1 MTLNIS
7 DPLALLAY
15 QSGLSDPVLNEA
27 AAEAADDLTSP
38 QVAYKIGDPVPI
50 VFCRRISNVGGVLV
64 SPGATEARYQNDGTT
79 NALTVSLHL
88 VLSEG
93 QLPTIPI
100 KDVFAGPCRQGT
112 WNQTYNRRAGTWF
125 PGNFITTVADTT
137 PWSCPYYCGTSGR
150 YANMT
155 TLSYVNTFPDGSDRW
170 EQQVHVFVR
179 EGMQV
184 TRIIDSTLGPSN
196 NVIDLALYLMNQSG
210 RIPSTL
216 IDSTKMLA
224 AANFCQTNGFL
235 YNGVFKESSN
245 LDEWL
250 EQIGNDFLLRLIES
264 NGKFAFKPRLPV
276 NVNHTIKT
284 TAIDW
289 EFTFTEDHLLP
300 DGFEIQYISLADR
313 QPICLQMMWRQQPDS
328 DIGFPRTTE
337 VRYTGEATAGPFEQ
351 YDMSQ
356 FCASETHA
364 VKVGAFRLAR
374 RKYITHTLRLNVRPS
389 SYNSTLELGDI
400 VRVRLR
406 RETATTAL
414 SYHDF
419 LYEVE
424 RIEKTASGACVFD
437 LTHFPIDNQ
446 GRSLVALEVAAATA
460 PGFTISAG
468 RSDYSCDENSSSDN
482 TGLGGGGIDYP
493 ASGGNF
499 DPPTEAETT
508 VNLPSPTESTWPT
521 GGYPPVGPDVSQ
533 PSGEPTGGQTPVGG
547 WDNPADPLEDDAA
560 LNVITGGTGVN
571 GTPLVGDTLSVSESN
586 LGCAGQV
593 CWSKIDKNT
602 GQEFDISCQ
611 NEPIAGAYTL
621 SITTSEVDYF
631 IVAVGRCKDP
641 STSDGYGAPREL
653 GTTAAV
659 VNPIPTQFG
668 YWRWVGSA
676 TNGSLQGTNT
686 TGGTTTGWLS
696 NGYSVSGGTSTQTV
710 YGWWTV
716 NDSINARTP
725 TQSGQA
731 ASPKI
736 GVPLNGSGSR
746 THTVS
751 CGGGDSDL
759 AYIYTSTYTNGALT
773 SSSGFAYSTTQ
784 IRLVMT
790 QNICSSA
797 IGYTSS
803 YAGVWQFSPT
813 ANANNIT
820 IEVDLNPDN

>member
-1 MTLNIS
+1 MSLNIS

-27 AAEAADDLTSP
+27 AAEAADDLTSS

-50 VFCRRISNVGGVLV
+50 VFCRRVSSVGGVLV
-64 SPGATEARYQNDGTT
+64 SPGATEARYENDGTT

-93 QLPTIPI
+93 QLSTIPI
-100 KDVFAGPCRQGT
+100 KDVFVGPCRQGT
-112 WNQTYNRRAGTWF
+112 WNQTYDRRAGTWF
-125 PGNFITTVADTT
+125 PGNFVTTVSGKD

-155 TLSYVNTFPDGSDRW
+155 TLSYVNTFPDGSERW

-179 EGMQV
+179 EGMPV

-196 NVIDLALYLMNQSG
+196 SVIDLALYLMNQSG

-276 NVNHTIKT
+276 NGDHTIKT
-284 TAIDW
+284 TTIGWD
-289 EFTFTEDHLLP
+289 FTFTEDHLLP
-300 DGFEIQYISLADR
+300 DGFEVEYISLADR
-313 QPICLQMMWRQQPDS
+313 QPSCLQMMWRQQPDS

-337 VRYTGEATAGPFEQ
+337 VRYTGEAAAGPFDQ

-364 VKVGAFRLAR
+364 VKVGAYRLAR

-437 LTHFPIDNQ
+437 LTHFPIDRQ

-468 RSDYSCDENSSSDN
+468 RSDYSCDDNSSSDN
-482 TGLGGGGIDYP
+482 TPLVNAGINYP
-493 ASGGNF
+493 ASGGSF

-521 GGYPPVGPDVSQ
+521 GGYPPTGPDVSQ
-533 PSGEPTGGQTPVGG
+533 PSGEPSGGQTPVGG
-547 WDNPADPLEDDAA
+547 WDNPADPLESSIAYDVLAGYNPA
-560 LNVITGGTGVN
+560 TGPNTD
-571 GTPLVGDTLSVSESN
+571 DTLTVADGDLPCPNGKICWYRINKTTGDETL
-586 LGCAGQV
+586 LGCQ
-593 CWSKIDKNT
+593 T
-602 GQEFDISCQ
+602 
-611 NEPIAGAYTL
+611 EPASGTYSWA
-621 SITTSEVDYF
+621 ITTDDIGYWVAARGFCEDPGTDTGYGPVFDLGEAGPVTLFIRTQRAYSLTDNDGNVQVFNSAVSAPVIGAPYSCSTYSE
-631 IVAVGRCKDP
+631 GRFCYVPITVENCDGTT
-641 STSDGYGAPREL
+641 STSNRIAYGPA
-653 GTTAAV
+653 
-659 VNPIPTQFG
+659 
-668 YWRWVGSA
+668 GS
-676 TNGSLQGTNT
+676 
-686 TGGTTTGWLS
+686 
-696 NGYSVSGGTSTQTV
+696 
-710 YGWWTV
+710 
-716 NDSINARTP
+716 TP
-725 TQSGQA
+725 TFTI
-731 ASPKI
+731 AS
-736 GVPLNGSGSR
+736 
-746 THTVS
+746 
-751 CGGGDSDL
+751 
-759 AYIYTSTYTNGALT
+759 STFVGN
-773 SSSGFAYSTTQ
+773 
-784 IRLVMT
+784 
-790 QNICSSA
+790 C
-797 IGYTSS
+797 
-803 YAGVWQFSPT
+803 P
-813 ANANNIT
+813 
-820 IEVDLNPDN
+820 

>member
-27 AAEAADDLTSP
+27 AAEAADDLTAQ

-50 VFCRRISNVGGVLV
+50 VFCRRVSNVGGILV

-93 QLPTIPI
+93 QLPTIPV

-125 PGNFITTVADTT
+125 PGNFVTTVVDTT

-224 AANFCQTNGFL
+224 AANFCQTNGLL

-264 NGKFAFKPRLPV
+264 NGKFGFKPRLPV
-276 NVNHTIKT
+276 NGDHTIKT
-284 TAIDW
+284 TAIGWD
-289 EFTFTEDHLLP
+289 FTFTEDHLLP
-300 DGFEIQYISLADR
+300 DGFEIEYISLADR
-313 QPICLQMMWRQQPDS
+313 QPVCLQMMWRQQPDS

-337 VRYTGEATAGPFEQ
+337 VRYAGEATAGPFDQ

-508 VNLPSPTESTWPT
+508 VGLPAPTDDEWAT
-521 GGYPPVGPDVSQ
+521 GGYPPIGPDVSQ
-533 PSGEPTGGQTPVGG
+533 PAGEPTGGQTPIGG
-547 WDNPADPLEDDAA
+547 WDNPADPLEQDTNETGVG
-560 LNVITGGTGVN
+560 LITGGTGIN
-571 GTPLVGDTLSVSESN
+571 ETPLVGDTLRVPYGE
-586 LGCAGQV
+586 GYFDCIGEV
-593 CWSKIDKNT
+593 CWYKEDKDT
-602 GQEFDISCQ
+602 GEQFEMVCQE
-611 NEPIAGAYTL
+611 EPINNDYYVD
-621 SITTSEVDYF
+621 ITTDEIGYY
-631 IVAVGRCKDP
+631 IRAVGRCKDP
-641 STSDGYGAPREL
+641 ATSDGYGAPRIL
-653 GTTAAV
+653 GTTEAVTAPINPDDYAAWRMT
-659 VNPIPTQFG
+659 VNFGSGVSRFGGSTTPLSLGSSNLSAFKPITFYGSPGATPYAPAGFSLWLTNASVTAASISAGADYNVYTIG
-668 YWRWVGSA
+668 YRDVA
-676 TNGSLQGTNT
+676 AGTNFSLEPLYVRDNT
-686 TGGTTTGWLS
+686 TA
-696 NGYSVSGGTSTQTV
+696 
-710 YGWWTV
+710 
-716 NDSINARTP
+716 SI
-725 TQSGQA
+725 
-731 ASPKI
+731 
-736 GVPLNGSGSR
+736 SGSIKLYP
-746 THTVS
+746 TVT
-751 CGGGDSDL
+751 DYNND
-759 AYIYTSTYTNGALT
+759 TNFVEW
-773 SSSGFAYSTTQ
+773 SGEE
-784 IRLVMT
+784 I
-790 QNICSSA
+790 
-797 IGYTSS
+797 
-803 YAGVWQFSPT
+803 
-813 ANANNIT
+813 
-820 IEVDLNPDN
+820 

>member
-1 MTLNIS
+1 MSLNIS

-27 AAEAADDLTSP
+27 AAEAADDLTSS

-50 VFCRRISNVGGVLV
+50 VFCRRVSSVGGVLV
-64 SPGATEARYQNDGTT
+64 SPGATEARYENDGTT

-93 QLPTIPI
+93 QLSTIPI
-100 KDVFAGPCRQGT
+100 KDVFVGPCRQGT
-112 WNQTYNRRAGTWF
+112 WNQTYDRRAGTWF
-125 PGNFITTVADTT
+125 PGNFVTTVSGKD

-155 TLSYVNTFPDGSDRW
+155 TLSYVNTFPDGSERW

-179 EGMQV
+179 EGMPV

-196 NVIDLALYLMNQSG
+196 SVIDLALYLMNQSG

-276 NVNHTIKT
+276 NGDHTIKT
-284 TAIDW
+284 TTIGW

-300 DGFEIQYISLADR
+300 DGFEVEYISLADR
-313 QPICLQMMWRQQPDS
+313 QPSCLQMMWRQQPDS

-337 VRYTGEATAGPFEQ
+337 VRYTGEATAGPFDQ

-364 VKVGAFRLAR
+364 VKVGAYRLAR
-374 RKYITHTLRLNVRPS
+374 RKYITHTLRLNVGPS

-437 LTHFPIDNQ
+437 LTHFPIDSQ

-468 RSDYSCDENSSSDN
+468 RSDYSCDDNSSSDN
-482 TGLGGGGIDYP
+482 TPLVNAGINYP
-493 ASGGNF
+493 ASGGSF

-521 GGYPPVGPDVSQ
+521 GGYPPTGPDVSQ
-533 PSGEPTGGQTPVGG
+533 PSGEPSGGQTPVGG
-547 WDNPADPLEDDAA
+547 WNNPADPLEQDIDEAGTG
-560 LNVITGGTGVN
+560 VITGGTGT
-571 GTPLVGDTLSVSESN
+571 GGAPLSGDTLAVAESDFT
-586 LGCAGQV
+586 CAGQV
-593 CWSKIDKNT
+593 CWSKINKDT
-602 GQEFDISCQ
+602 GVETDISCQ
-611 NEPIAGAYTL
+611 DEPVAGAWSL
-621 SITTSEVDYF
+621 SITTNEIDHY

-641 STSDGYGAPREL
+641 STATGWGPPIAL

-659 VNPIPTQFG
+659 TSSCPENVTG
-668 YWRWVGSA
+668 CVEVSA
-676 TNGSLQGTNT
+676 GGSL
-686 TGGTTTGWLS
+686 
-696 NGYSVSGGTSTQTV
+696 
-710 YGWWTV
+710 
-716 NDSINARTP
+716 R
-725 TQSGQA
+725 
-731 ASPKI
+731 
-736 GVPLNGSGSR
+736 LNHR
-746 THTVS
+746 P
-751 CGGGDSDL
+751 
-759 AYIYTSTYTNGALT
+759 
-773 SSSGFAYSTTQ
+773 
-784 IRLVMT
+784 
-790 QNICSSA
+790 ICSS
-797 IGYTSS
+797 TS
-803 YAGVWQFSPT
+803 GQL
-813 ANANNIT
+813 IT
-820 IEVDLNPDN
+820 TSARELTGTEFRTVSGQKRFYIYWTHTNGTQNTTYYIADSQERNCVITTILSGTCIKDCS

>member
-27 AAEAADDLTSP
+27 AAEAADDLTAQ

-50 VFCRRISNVGGVLV
+50 VFCRRVSNVGGILV

-93 QLPTIPI
+93 QLPTIPV

-112 WNQTYNRRAGTWF
+112 WNQTYDRRAGTWF
-125 PGNFITTVADTT
+125 PGNFVTTVVDTT

-170 EQQVHVFVR
+170 DQQVHVFVR

-224 AANFCQTNGFL
+224 AANFCQTNGLL

-264 NGKFAFKPRLPV
+264 SGKFGFKPRLPV
-276 NVNHTIKT
+276 NGDHTIKT
-284 TAIDW
+284 TAISW

-300 DGFEIQYISLADR
+300 DGFEIEYVSLADR
-313 QPICLQMMWRQQPDS
+313 QPVCLQMMWRQQPDS

-337 VRYTGEATAGPFEQ
+337 VRYTDEATAGPFEQ
-351 YDMSQ
+351 YDLSQ

-414 SYHDF
+414 GYHDF

-437 LTHFPIDNQ
+437 LTHFPIDSQ

-482 TGLGGGGIDYP
+482 TGLGGGGINYP

-508 VNLPSPTESTWPT
+508 VDLAAPTESKWPL
-521 GGYPPVGPDVSQ
+521 GGSSPIGPNVSQ
-533 PSGEPTGGQTPVGG
+533 PAGQPSGGQTPIGDWG
-547 WDNPADPLEDDAA
+547 NPADPLEADSSTSTP
-560 LNVITGGTGVN
+560 NYITGGSGTG
-571 GTPLVGDTLSVSESN
+571 GAPRPDDTLSISESD
-586 LGCAGQV
+586 LGCNGQV
-593 CWSKIDKNT
+593 CWSKINKDT
-602 GQEFDISCQ
+602 GVETEISCQ
-611 NEPIAGAYTL
+611 NEAIDGAYTL
-621 SITTSEVDYF
+621 SITTSEIDYF
-631 IVAVGRCKDP
+631 ITAVGRCLDP
-641 STSDGYGAPREL
+641 STSTGYGESRPL
-653 GTTAAV
+653 GTT
-659 VNPIPTQFG
+659 
-668 YWRWVGSA
+668 SA
-676 TNGSLQGTNT
+676 TQCLPASAIYGGNISGTTPPSGNTAGGTWVLQRGAGTFESFNT
-686 TGGTTTGWLS
+686 TFPPLTPCTTYTTTG
-696 NGYSVSGGTSTQTV
+696 VSASTLYTYTDVKTVVFSQDTGSCGPNSFKFTLTFTYGTSVTV
-710 YGWWTV
+710 TPLSTTNGFRNV
-716 NDSINARTP
+716 NHTY
-725 TQSGQA
+725 
-731 ASPKI
+731 
-736 GVPLNGSGSR
+736 
-746 THTVS
+746 TVS
-751 CGGGDSDL
+751 WSGP
-759 AYIYTSTYTNGALT
+759 GAT
-773 SSSGFAYSTTQ
+773 A
-784 IRLVMT
+784 
-790 QNICSSA
+790 
-797 IGYTSS
+797 
-803 YAGVWQFSPT
+803 WQVPC
-813 ANANNIT
+813 A
-820 IEVDLNPDN
+820 

>member
-15 QSGLSDPVLNEA
+15 QSGLSDPVLTEA

-50 VFCRRISNVGGVLV
+50 VFCRRVSNVGGVLV

-125 PGNFITTVADTT
+125 PGNFVTTVAGTT

-216 IDSTKMLA
+216 IDGTKMLA

-276 NVNHTIKT
+276 NVDHTIKT
-284 TAIDW
+284 TAIGWD
-289 EFTFTEDHLLP
+289 FTFTEDHLLP

-337 VRYTGEATAGPFEQ
+337 VRYAGEATAGPFDQ

-389 SYNSTLELGDI
+389 SYNSTLELGNI

-424 RIEKTASGACVFD
+424 RIEKTASGACIFD
-437 LTHFPIDNQ
+437 LTHFPIDGQ

-460 PGFTISAG
+460 PGFTISPG
-468 RSDYSCDENSSSDN
+468 RSDYSCDDNSSSDN
-482 TGLGGGGIDYP
+482 TPLGGAGIDYP

-508 VNLPSPTESTWPT
+508 VDLTAPTDVTWAT
-521 GGYPPVGPDVSQ
+521 GGYPPIGPDVSQ
-533 PSGEPTGGQTPVGG
+533 PAGEPTGGQTPVGG
-547 WDNPADPLEDDAA
+547 WDNPADPFEEDLDEPGVG
-560 LNVITGGTGVN
+560 VITGGTGID
-571 GTPLVGDTLSVSESN
+571 GAPMAGDTLSVAESDFT
-586 LGCAGQV
+586 CAGQV
-593 CWSKIDKNT
+593 CWSKINKNT
-602 GQEFDISCQ
+602 GVKTDISCQ
-611 NEPIAGAYTL
+611 DEPVAGSWDL
-621 SITTSEVDYF
+621 VVTTDQVDHY

-641 STSDGYGAPREL
+641 STSSGYGEPRTL
-653 GTTAAV
+653 GTTEAVILPGCTNSVSVSWMREGVTTTSTCGSTCIGTGSFIYGTVNASLPVVYKSYEQARFGFNNPVDCGGALPTYAAALGV
-659 VNPIPTQFG
+659 QWLKI
-668 YWRWVGSA
+668 GSTYYNAA
-676 TNGSLQGTNT
+676 TRTTIAVTDYVFAIFTISKNQTVSGFAMQAGQKIALAIVSGT
-686 TGGTTTGWLS
+686 TG
-696 NGYSVSGGTSTQTV
+696 SVRCTYPQGDITSIT
-710 YGWWTV
+710 Y
-716 NDSINARTP
+716 NN
-725 TQSGQA
+725 
-731 ASPKI
+731 
-736 GVPLNGSGSR
+736 
-746 THTVS
+746 TVS
-751 CGGGDSDL
+751 C
-759 AYIYTSTYTNGALT
+759 T
-773 SSSGFAYSTTQ
+773 
-784 IRLVMT
+784 
-790 QNICSSA
+790 
-797 IGYTSS
+797 
-803 YAGVWQFSPT
+803 
-813 ANANNIT
+813 
-820 IEVDLNPDN
+820 

>member
-15 QSGLSDPVLNEA
+15 QSGLSDPVLTEA

-50 VFCRRISNVGGVLV
+50 VFCRRVSNVGGVLV
-64 SPGATEARYQNDGTT
+64 SPGATEARYENNATT

-125 PGNFITTVADTT
+125 PGNFITTVVDTT

-184 TRIIDSTLGPSN
+184 TRIIDNTLGPSN

-250 EQIGNDFLLRLIES
+250 EQIGNDFLLRLTES

-289 EFTFTEDHLLP
+289 QFTFTEDHLLP

-364 VKVGAFRLAR
+364 VKVGAYRLAR

-437 LTHFPIDNQ
+437 LIHFPIDNQ

-460 PGFTISAG
+460 PGFTISPG
-468 RSDYSCDENSSSDN
+468 RSDYTCDENSSSDN
-482 TGLGGGGIDYP
+482 TGLDGGGIDYP

-521 GGYPPVGPDVSQ
+521 GGYPPTGPNVSQ
-533 PSGEPTGGQTPVGG
+533 PAGEPTGGQTPAGG
-547 WDNPADPLEDDAA
+547 WSNPADPLEQDT
-560 LNVITGGTGVN
+560 NETGVGVITGGTGAGGVPQ
-571 GTPLVGDTLSVSESN
+571 TTDTLSVSESN

-593 CWSKIDKNT
+593 CWSKINKDT
-602 GQEFDISCQ
+602 GEEFQISCQ
-611 NEPIAGAYTL
+611 DEPIAGAYTL
-621 SITTSEVDYF
+621 SITSSEIDYF
-631 IVAVGRCKDP
+631 IKAVGRCKDP
-641 STSDGYGAPREL
+641 STSDGYGAPRTL
-653 GTTAAV
+653 GITAAV
-659 VNPIPTQFG
+659 EPIECFTQALAEYTLYSVTNIGCGGTCDIIGNGTALAVSRSFPVSLYKSYQVFNIGQISTNCSPGATYPTYSAAVG
-668 YWRWVGSA
+668 AKWVVVS
-676 TNGSLQGTNT
+676 NGSTVFDGTVT
-686 TGGTTTGWLS
+686 TVQPTVDSLILVFR
-696 NGYSVSGGTSTQTV
+696 VSK
-710 YGWWTV
+710 
-716 NDSINARTP
+716 N
-725 TQSGQA
+725 
-731 ASPKI
+731 
-736 GVPLNGSGSR
+736 SGSYVQNDKFAWVVAANGGGAIGCLEESLYL
-746 THTVS
+746 TDLTYNNTVS
-751 CGGGDSDL
+751 C
-759 AYIYTSTYTNGALT
+759 T
-773 SSSGFAYSTTQ
+773 
-784 IRLVMT
+784 
-790 QNICSSA
+790 
-797 IGYTSS
+797 
-803 YAGVWQFSPT
+803 
-813 ANANNIT
+813 
-820 IEVDLNPDN
+820 

>member
-15 QSGLSDPVLNEA
+15 QSGLSDPVLTEA

-50 VFCRRISNVGGVLV
+50 VFCRRVSNVGGVLV
-64 SPGATEARYQNDGTT
+64 SPGATEARYENDGTT

-112 WNQTYNRRAGTWF
+112 WNQTYDRRAGTWF
-125 PGNFITTVADTT
+125 PGNFVTTVVDTT

-216 IDSTKMLA
+216 IDSVKMLA

-250 EQIGNDFLLRLIES
+250 EQIGNDFLLRLVES

-276 NVNHTIKT
+276 NGDHTIKT
-284 TAIDW
+284 TAISW

-300 DGFEIQYISLADR
+300 DGFEIEYVSLADR
-313 QPICLQMMWRQQPDS
+313 QPVCLQMMWRQQPDS

-351 YDMSQ
+351 YDLSQ

-414 SYHDF
+414 GYHDF

-437 LTHFPIDNQ
+437 LTHFPIDSQ

-460 PGFTISAG
+460 PGITISAG
-468 RSDYSCDENSSSDN
+468 RSDYACDVNSSSDD
-482 TGLGGGGIDYP
+482 TPLGGGGINYP
-493 ASGGNF
+493 ASGGSF
-499 DPPTEAETT
+499 DPPTEAATR
-508 VNLPSPTESTWPT
+508 VSLASPSESRWPT
-521 GGYPPVGPDVSQ
+521 GGSSPIGPNVSQ
-533 PSGEPTGGQTPVGG
+533 PAGQPNGGRTPIGDWG
-547 WDNPADPLEDDAA
+547 NPVDPLEADSSTSTP
-560 LNVITGGTGVN
+560 NYITGGSGTG
-571 GTPLVGDTLSVSESN
+571 GAPRPDDTLSISESN
-586 LGCAGQV
+586 LGCNGQV
-593 CWSKIDKNT
+593 CWSKINKDT
-602 GQEFDISCQ
+602 GVETEISCQ
-611 NEPIAGAYTL
+611 NEAIAGAYTL
-621 SITTSEVDYF
+621 SITTSEIDHY
-631 IVAVGRCKDP
+631 ITAVGRCLDP
-641 STSDGYGAPREL
+641 STSTGYGESRPL
-653 GTTAAV
+653 GTTAA
-659 VNPIPTQFG
+659 TQCQPA
-668 YWRWVGSA
+668 SA
-676 TNGSLQGTNT
+676 IYGGNI
-686 TGGTTTGWLS
+686 GGTTPPAGNTA
-696 NGYSVSGGTSTQTV
+696 GGTWVLQRSAGSLEVFDTTACSAYTTIPVGAFTV
-710 YGWWTV
+710 YTLTDVKAVAFSQDTG
-716 NDSINARTP
+716 
-725 TQSGQA
+725 
-731 ASPKI
+731 
-736 GVPLNGSGSR
+736 
-746 THTVS
+746 S
-751 CGGGDSDL
+751 CGPNSFKFT
-759 AYIYTSTYTNGALT
+759 ITYTNGQTTTRIPLSAT
-773 SSSGFAYSTTQ
+773 HGFRNVNHTYTVSWSGPGA
-784 IRLVMT
+784 V
-790 QNICSSA
+790 A
-797 IGYTSS
+797 
-803 YAGVWQFSPT
+803 WQVPC
-813 ANANNIT
+813 A
-820 IEVDLNPDN
+820 

>member
-27 AAEAADDLTSP
+27 AAEAADDLTAQ

-50 VFCRRISNVGGVLV
+50 VFCRRVSNVGGILV
-64 SPGATEARYQNDGTT
+64 TPGATEARYQNDGTT

-93 QLPTIPI
+93 HLPTIPI

-112 WNQTYNRRAGTWF
+112 WNQTYDRRAGTWF
-125 PGNFITTVADTT
+125 PGNFVTTIVDTT

-224 AANFCQTNGFL
+224 AANFCQTNGLL

-264 NGKFAFKPRLPV
+264 NGKFGFKPRLPV
-276 NVNHTIKT
+276 NGDHTIKT
-284 TAIDW
+284 TAIGWD
-289 EFTFTEDHLLP
+289 FTFTEDHLLP
-300 DGFEIQYISLADR
+300 DGFEIEYISLADR

-337 VRYTGEATAGPFEQ
+337 VRYAGEATAGPFDQ

-446 GRSLVALEVAAATA
+446 GRSLVALEVTTATA

-508 VNLPSPTESTWPT
+508 VNIAAPTDDEWAT
-521 GGYPPVGPDVSQ
+521 GGYPPIGPDVSQ
-533 PSGEPTGGQTPVGG
+533 PAGQPTGGPTPIGG
-547 WDNPADPLEDDAA
+547 WDNPADPLEQNTDESGVG
-560 LNVITGGTGVN
+560 VITGGTGPS
-571 GTPLVGDTLSVSESN
+571 GAPKVGDTLSVSESD

-602 GQEFDISCQ
+602 GVEFDISCQ
-611 NEPIAGAYTL
+611 NEAIAGAYTL
-621 SITTSEVDYF
+621 SITSGEINYY

-641 STSDGYGAPREL
+641 STASGYGAPRAL

-659 VNPIPTQFG
+659 IPPECTSDVTINFSKATINTVNTCGSTCTPTG
-668 YWRWVGSA
+668 A
-676 TNGSLQGTNT
+676 
-686 TGGTTTGWLS
+686 TTTG
-696 NGYSVSGGTSTQTV
+696 SVSASLPVVYKGPESVRYFANDPFSCGGTLPTYGAALGVKWLKIGSTYFDATTTTAVATTDYLFAVFTISKNQTV
-710 YGWWTV
+710 AGRVMQAGQKIALAIASGTTGSVKCSYPQSNITSVTYG
-716 NDSINARTP
+716 N
-725 TQSGQA
+725 
-731 ASPKI
+731 
-736 GVPLNGSGSR
+736 
-746 THTVS
+746 TVS
-751 CGGGDSDL
+751 C
-759 AYIYTSTYTNGALT
+759 T
-773 SSSGFAYSTTQ
+773 
-784 IRLVMT
+784 
-790 QNICSSA
+790 
-797 IGYTSS
+797 
-803 YAGVWQFSPT
+803 
-813 ANANNIT
+813 
-820 IEVDLNPDN
+820 

>member
-1 MTLNIS
+1 MSLNIS

-27 AAEAADDLTSP
+27 AAEAADDLTSS

-50 VFCRRISNVGGVLV
+50 VFCRRVSSVGGVLV
-64 SPGATEARYQNDGTT
+64 SPGATEARYENDGTT

-93 QLPTIPI
+93 QLSTIPI
-100 KDVFAGPCRQGT
+100 KDVFVGPCRQGT
-112 WNQTYNRRAGTWF
+112 WNQTYDRRAGTWF
-125 PGNFITTVADTT
+125 PGNFVTTVSGKD

-155 TLSYVNTFPDGSDRW
+155 TLSYVNTFPDGSERW

-179 EGMQV
+179 EGMPV

-196 NVIDLALYLMNQSG
+196 SVIDLALYLMNQSG

-276 NVNHTIKT
+276 NGDHTIKT
-284 TAIDW
+284 TTIGW

-300 DGFEIQYISLADR
+300 DGFEVEYISLADR
-313 QPICLQMMWRQQPDS
+313 QPSCLQMMWRQQPDS

-337 VRYTGEATAGPFEQ
+337 VRYTGEATAGPFDQ

-364 VKVGAFRLAR
+364 VKVGAYRLAR

-437 LTHFPIDNQ
+437 LTHFPIDSQ

-468 RSDYSCDENSSSDN
+468 RSDYSCDDNSSSDN
-482 TGLGGGGIDYP
+482 TPLVNAGINYP
-493 ASGGNF
+493 ASGGSF

-521 GGYPPVGPDVSQ
+521 GGYPPTGPDVSQ
-533 PSGEPTGGQTPVGG
+533 PSGEPSGGQTPVGG
-547 WDNPADPLEDDAA
+547 WNNPADPLEQDIDEAGTG
-560 LNVITGGTGVN
+560 VITGGTGT
-571 GTPLVGDTLSVSESN
+571 GGAPLSGDTLAVAESDFT
-586 LGCAGQV
+586 CAGQV
-593 CWSKIDKNT
+593 CWSKINKDT
-602 GQEFDISCQ
+602 GVETDISCQ
-611 NEPIAGAYTL
+611 DEPVAGAWSL
-621 SITTSEVDYF
+621 SITTNEIDHY

-641 STSDGYGAPREL
+641 STATGWGPPIAL

-659 VNPIPTQFG
+659 TSSCPENVTG
-668 YWRWVGSA
+668 CVEVSA
-676 TNGSLQGTNT
+676 GGSL
-686 TGGTTTGWLS
+686 
-696 NGYSVSGGTSTQTV
+696 
-710 YGWWTV
+710 
-716 NDSINARTP
+716 R
-725 TQSGQA
+725 
-731 ASPKI
+731 
-736 GVPLNGSGSR
+736 LNHR
-746 THTVS
+746 P
-751 CGGGDSDL
+751 
-759 AYIYTSTYTNGALT
+759 
-773 SSSGFAYSTTQ
+773 
-784 IRLVMT
+784 
-790 QNICSSA
+790 ICSS
-797 IGYTSS
+797 TS
-803 YAGVWQFSPT
+803 GQL
-813 ANANNIT
+813 IT
-820 IEVDLNPDN
+820 TSARELTGTEFRTVSGQKRFYIYWTHTNGTQNTTYYIADSQERNCVITTILSGTCIKDCS